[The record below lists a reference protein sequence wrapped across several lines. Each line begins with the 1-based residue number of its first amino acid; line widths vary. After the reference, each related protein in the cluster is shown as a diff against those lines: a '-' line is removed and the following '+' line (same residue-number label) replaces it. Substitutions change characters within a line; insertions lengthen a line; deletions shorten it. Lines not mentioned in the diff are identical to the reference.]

1 MTLIM
6 TIVQFLEQHAVI
18 NLMQPLTWGFQT
30 KITRHENKDPKTK
43 TLKSI
48 PRIFAKPKN
57 KMKNRDTKIDKWG
70 GGGGAGFMN
79 WKTCIFLRIRKFAFF
94 FVAQVEIQLI
104 SLHSCTS
111 HKYRFIYLRPPLE
124 FIWTCDVWPNGP
136 FSCKLCIEASLSFL
150 SNDE

>member
-6 TIVQFLEQHAVI
+6 TIIQFLEQHAVI

-30 KITRHENKDPKTK
+30 LITRHENKDPKTK

-70 GGGGAGFMN
+70 GWGGGRICELEDLYFFMN
-79 WKTCIFLRIRKFAFF
+79 
-94 FVAQVEIQLI
+94 
-104 SLHSCTS
+104 
-111 HKYRFIYLRPPLE
+111 
-124 FIWTCDVWPNGP
+124 
-136 FSCKLCIEASLSFL
+136 
-150 SNDE
+150 